1 MAGSLRRI
9 PPYAAL
15 EFLDLS
21 EHGQPSCRN
30 HLELLVTRRID
41 ELNDRG
47 VRAAIA
53 RVTLLPY
60 PRMCHCGAR
69 AGYEV
74 L

>member
-15 EFLDLS
+15 EFLDL
-21 EHGQPSCRN
+21 GDRGLPSCQN
-30 HLELLVTRRID
+30 HLELLVIRRID
-41 ELNDRG
+41 DLNDRG

-53 RVTLLPY
+53 RVTRLPY
-60 PRMCHCGAR
+60 PRICHCGAK
-69 AGYEV
+69 AGFEV